1 MVTVKQAQTVI
12 NKLNNIFDTH
22 AFIVQFTRDFEREY
36 VELLYKRKG
45 NQHIIMSAHAEI
57 GKFLADNAK
66 GLSIEKEN
74 KENSENIKDYPS
86 ENQKWRK
93 I

>member
-1 MVTVKQAQTVI
+1 MITLSQCQVII
-12 NKLNNIFDTH
+12 NKLSSSFDTH
-22 AFIVQFTRDFEREY
+22 AFIIQLTMDFEREY
-36 VELLYKRKG
+36 VELLYKHKR
-45 NQHIIMSAHAEI
+45 NQHIFMSAHAEI

-66 GLSIEKEN
+66 GLSIEKEI